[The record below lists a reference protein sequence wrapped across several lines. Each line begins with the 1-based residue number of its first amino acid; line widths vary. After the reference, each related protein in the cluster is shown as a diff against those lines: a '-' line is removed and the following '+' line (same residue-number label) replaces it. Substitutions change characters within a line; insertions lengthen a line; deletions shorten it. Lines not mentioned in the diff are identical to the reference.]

1 MFVSTNLSV
10 RAMDMTSLF
19 TNGELPTRFYK
30 HKMDI
35 QHGYHITRFQ
45 DMVYVLS
52 KSMDIPK
59 EAVRSGD
66 EEWWE
71 RLIIQ
76 EKHVHEI
83 FLTDIEFSSWDEEF
97 AHEKIDNYAPT
108 MMIQDG
114 RSESRYIYNRRFQTD
129 NNAQNIQADEN
140 YIYAFG
146 KDKIIYAERGISSKW
161 HRANFGITKFWSA
174 QGVLGGVKLVID
186 GHPFALAITK
196 GAIITFKPH
205 VSRPMITCPVPDS
218 DSDAED
224 SLFGEY
230 QFSMNTTTRSCP
242 EKVKKYP
249 SGIERFQTTCLF
261 MKTFDIQFVEPWIGK
276 GWGASKTRKYA
287 MY

>member
-1 MFVSTNLSV
+1 L
-10 RAMDMTSLF
+10 
-19 TNGELPTRFYK
+19 
-30 HKMDI
+30 
-35 QHGYHITRFQ
+35 
-45 DMVYVLS
+45 
-52 KSMDIPK
+52 
-59 EAVRSGD
+59 
-66 EEWWE
+66 
-71 RLIIQ
+71 IQ
-76 EKHVHEI
+76 EKYIHEI
-83 FLTDIEFSSWDEEF
+83 FLSDIEFSSWDEEF
-97 AHEKIDNYAPT
+97 AHEKKDNYAPT

-114 RSESRYIYNRRFQTD
+114 RSESRYIYNRRFLTD
-129 NNAQNIQADEN
+129 SNAQNIQADEN

-146 KDKIIYAERGISSKW
+146 KDKIIYGERGISSQW
-161 HRANFGITKFWSA
+161 HPANFGITKNWRA

-218 DSDAED
+218 DSDATD

-242 EKVKKYP
+242 EKIKKYP
-249 SGIERFQTTCLF
+249 SGIEKFQKTCLF